1 MIGSLCKCTVQPA
14 ALRSADASAN
24 SKACSAFKSG
34 KPSISKIRP
43 EKIFFLPF
51 FSTVNTPFL
60 MAYRGIACTKSRKV
74 TPGCI
79 LPLNRTKTLSGI
91 SKGITPVAA
100 ANATK
105 PEPAGKEIPIGKR
118 VWLSPPVP
126 TVSGNNM
133 RLSQEW
139 MMPSPGFKLIPPRLL
154 MNSGNSW
161 CIFTSTGLG

>member
-1 MIGSLCKCTVQPA
+1 MHKVSITIRSPKRSGTIVFSYEQYAYDGSWEISGD
-14 ALRSADASAN
+14 SAIIYLFDQEV
-24 SKACSAFKSG
+24 K
-34 KPSISKIRP
+34 
-43 EKIFFLPF
+43 
-51 FSTVNTPFL
+51 
-60 MAYRGIACTKSRKV
+60 
-74 TPGCI
+74 
-79 LPLNRTKTLSGI
+79 RTKTLSGI

-105 PEPAGKEIPIGKR
+105 PEPAGNEIPIGKR

-139 MMPSPGFKLIPPRLL
+139 MMPSPGFKLMPPRLL